1 MCPARLFII
10 SGEELLSNVGTT
22 EGDPTSMGAYALGI
36 LPLLQFLLDF
46 ISINELNTKE
56 GASADEYRV
65 AGKLSSIKHYWI
77 QLTSTSPKYD
87 YFLKASKS
95 YLIVKEISYLMR
107 LRYLIIQ
114 I

>member
-10 SGEELLSNVGTT
+10 SGGELLSNVGTT

-36 LPLLQFLLDF
+36 LTLLQFLLDF
-46 ISINELNTKE
+46 ISNELNTKE
-56 GASADEYRV
+56 VASADDYRV

-77 QLTSTSPKYD
+77 QLTSINPKYD

-95 YLIVKEISYLMR
+95 YLIAKEISYLMR